1 MTQVFNESLNAK
13 GVQFSA
19 EDYVW
24 EVDYILEIGKSRLMF
39 RVTLN
44 IRNLEYR
51 SRLYMLK
58 GSEVHLQKR
67 CCNNN
72 SGLDVD
78 EPQIQTIDICNWLHS
93 QPLFDYDLTM
103 GIQSRRVALRCDLQK
118 IYPLFSDLFIVFF
131 NVFFCSLHEKHP
143 PPFPLRK
150 MTNS

>member
-1 MTQVFNESLNAK
+1 MSIDDSGIQRIFERKRGPVL
-13 GVQFSA
+13 GGRLCV
-19 EDYVW
+19 
-24 EVDYILEIGKSRLMF
+24 GSRLHIRNREVKAHVW

-131 NVFFCSLHEKHP
+131 
-143 PPFPLRK
+143 
-150 MTNS
+150 